1 MASLTT
7 TRPTVARVDTAALSD
22 NLRAIAGYVA
32 TRSSTL
38 GRPTPRVIAVVK
50 ANAYGHGAVPA
61 ARAFGAAGAAMLA
74 CADIEEGISLRE
86 GGVRAPIL
94 VFGALAVSDV
104 SGVFTHGLTPTVST
118 PSAAA
123 ALERAAADRGV
134 RLHCHL
140 KIDTG
145 MHRLGFR
152 DDNVARTLP
161 SILASPHLA
170 VDAVYTH
177 FATAEDAAHPL
188 FDEQKRRFASARAAL
203 ADLGLGRVAW
213 HAANSAACLR
223 DADTWFDYVRPG
235 LALYGV
241 VPPPLDV
248 PLPLRPALTL
258 LSRVTAV
265 KGLRPG
271 DTVGYGARYVAPG
284 PRRMAVVPAGY
295 ADGLDVRLAGRGHVL
310 IRGCRAPIIGSVCMD
325 MITVDCTGLP
335 VEPGDEVVLL
345 GSQGHEHI
353 DVREV
358 AASIGTIPYELLCR
372 LGMRIARTYVGS
384 EGAA

>member
-1 MASLTT
+1 MAPLTIS
-7 TRPTVARVDTAALSD
+7 RPTVARVDVAALSG
-22 NLRAIAGYVA
+22 NLRAIAAHVGA
-32 TRSSTL
+32 RCRER
-38 GRPTPRVIAVVK
+38 GRRAPGIIAVVK

-61 ARAFGAAGAAMLA
+61 ALAFEAAGAAMLA
-74 CADIEEGISLRE
+74 CADIEEGVSLRD

-94 VFGALAVSDV
+94 VFGALAVSDL
-104 SGVFTHGLTPTVST
+104 SGVFTHRLTPTVST

-123 ALERAAADRGV
+123 ALERAAAERGV

-152 DDNVARTLP
+152 DDNVGRTLP

-170 VDAVYTH
+170 FDAVYTH
-177 FATAEDAAHPL
+177 FATAEDVTHPL
-188 FDEQKRRFASARAAL
+188 FAEQKRRFDAVRASL
-203 ADLGLGRVAW
+203 PGLGLGAVAW

-241 VPPPLDV
+241 VPPPLEV
-248 PLPLRPALTL
+248 PVALRPALTL
-258 LSRVTAV
+258 VSRVSAV
-265 KGLRPG
+265 KGLRAG
-271 DTVGYGARYVAPG
+271 DSVGYGARYVAPG

-310 IRGCRAPIIGSVCMD
+310 IRGRRAPIIGSVCMD
-325 MITVDCTGLP
+325 MITVDCTDVP

-345 GSQGHEHI
+345 GHQGRERL

-358 AASIGTIPYELLCR
+358 AASMGTIPYEVLCR
-372 LGMRIARTYVGS
+372 LGTRIARAYDETEPAS
-384 EGAA
+384 